1 MSSNLCV
8 CVCVFQAEL
17 LSPCRCNGSVRST
30 HQPCLIKWISE
41 RGSWTCELCYYKYQV
56 IAIST
61 KNPLQVQHLK
71 TMSRCNIT
79 NLILLLLRKI
89 PLMCATTIQKFLL
102 FLKKVSYGHQAYIYL
117 IKNTIKTVIMW
128 NIITIWK
135 RYFIFECILKT
146 SFIPVMR
153 SCIFSIIT
161 PVFSVTWSSEIIII
175 CWFAAQETF
184 LININ
189 VENSFCGNG
198 NIFHFRILWCVE
210 ILKEQ
215 HLFEIEIFCYI
226 INVFTVT
233 FDQFN
238 AS

>member
-1 MSSNLCV
+1 M
-8 CVCVFQAEL
+8 
-17 LSPCRCNGSVRST
+17 LS
-30 HQPCLIKWISE
+30 
-41 RGSWTCELCYYKYQV
+41 
-56 IAIST
+56 
-61 KNPLQVQHLK
+61 
-71 TMSRCNIT
+71 
-79 NLILLLLRKI
+79 
-89 PLMCATTIQKFLL
+89 TTIQKFLL

-146 SFIPVMR
+146 SFIPV
-153 SCIFSIIT
+153 IKA
-161 PVFSVTWSSEIIII
+161 VFSASLLQSSVSHDSSEIILI